1 MNEASLTNARAT
13 QAWGTTLSRT
23 LSAIGVR
30 YVVFSPGSRSTPLI
44 LACEA
49 CKGLETLPILDE
61 RSAGFYAIGLAK
73 MSKKPVA
80 VICTSGTA
88 PANLLPAAVES
99 NMSGIPLLLL
109 TADRPPELRDCQA
122 GQSIDQTKLFGTQV
136 RWFHELSLPRFHL
149 DALSYLRQ
157 TIVQAVG
164 TATGS
169 NPGPVHLNF
178 PFREPFFVEEEWANP
193 PMPEDLAWDHFLHQV
208 RPPVATRTQ
217 LAENLSALR
226 PFRRWLVLAGQTCFR
241 DSATAVA
248 DKLGAPLLADAFSSV
263 REETCKKRVLHFE
276 NLLRDEA
283 FRTKAAPD
291 AVLSLG
297 PLPTSKTLRSWLNE
311 LDLPTWVVEPSGRN
325 VDGLHR
331 RAVPLDCDFE
341 ELAES
346 LPKIETENGWIE
358 RWREAEAEVEAKL
371 SEAFAQITNLFEGK
385 VTHLL
390 SEILPDDC
398 DVVVANSMPARDIE
412 WFWQAGKGKRRL
424 WGNRGANGIDGTL
437 STALGVAHASGS
449 PTFLLTGDLAFLHDA
464 NGLLAKNVFHGNL
477 TVVVVNNHGGGIFG
491 NLPIANLPPFEKC
504 FATPQE
510 VNIGNL
516 CEAHGITHAEPENW
530 TTFEDL
536 IREPFEQG
544 IRVIEVVTDRK
555 SDVETRQ
562 NLLSLGPSN

>member
-1 MNEASLTNARAT
+1 MNESSLTNARAT
-13 QAWGTTLSRT
+13 QAWGTTLART

-30 YVVFSPGSRSTPLI
+30 HVVFSPGSRSTPLI

-73 MSKKPVA
+73 KSKKPVA

-88 PANLLPAAVES
+88 PANLLPAAVEA
-99 NMSGIPLLLL
+99 NMSGTPLLLL

-193 PMPEDLAWDHFLHQV
+193 KMPEDFAWDHFLQQV
-208 RPPVATRTQ
+208 SRPVATRTL
-217 LAENLSALR
+217 LAENLSTLR

-241 DSATAVA
+241 NSATAIA
-248 DKLGAPLLADAFSSV
+248 DKLGAPLLPEAFSPI
-263 REETCKKRVLHFE
+263 RETTCQKCVLHFE

-283 FRTKAAPD
+283 FRANATPD

-311 LDLPTWVVEPSGRN
+311 LDSPTWVVEPSGRN
-325 VDGLHR
+325 VDALHR
-331 RAVPLDCDFE
+331 RTVHLACDFE

-346 LPKIETENGWIE
+346 LPKVEADDGWLESWTKAET
-358 RWREAEAEVEAKL
+358 RVEAKL
-371 SEAFAQITNLFEGK
+371 SEAFSQIENLFEGK
-385 VTHLL
+385 VAHLL
-390 SEILPDDC
+390 SNALPDDS
-398 DVVVANSMPARDIE
+398 DLVVANSMPVRDVE
-412 WFWQAGKGKRRL
+412 WFWQAGKEKRRL

-437 STALGVAHASGS
+437 STALGVAHASEN
-449 PTFLLTGDLAFLHDA
+449 PAFFLTGDLAFLHDI
-464 NGLLAKNVFHGNL
+464 NGLLSKHIFHGSL
-477 TVVVVNNHGGGIFG
+477 TVIIINNRGGGIFE
-491 NLPIANLPPFEKC
+491 NLPVAKLVLFEKC

-510 VNIGNL
+510 VDFGKL
-516 CEAHGITHAEPENW
+516 CEAHGIPHAKPVDW

-536 IREPFEQG
+536 IREPLEQG

-562 NLLSLGPSN
+562 NLLSLGPST

>member
-1 MNEASLTNARAT
+1 M
-13 QAWGTTLSRT
+13 
-23 LSAIGVR
+23 
-30 YVVFSPGSRSTPLI
+30 
-44 LACEA
+44 
-49 CKGLETLPILDE
+49 LDE

-80 VICTSGTA
+80 VVCTSGTA
-88 PANLLPAAVES
+88 AANLSPSVVEA
-99 NMSGIPLLLL
+99 NLSGVPLLLL
-109 TADRPPELRDCQA
+109 TADRPPELRDCGA
-122 GQSIDQTKLFGTQV
+122 GQAIDQLKLYGSHI
-136 RWFHELSLPRFHL
+136 RWFHEVAIPEFQTDRL
-149 DALSYLRQ
+149 DYLRQ
-157 TIVQAVG
+157 TLVHAVAK
-164 TATGS
+164 ATNLGG
-169 NPGPVHLNF
+169 GPVHLNF
-178 PFREPFFVEEEWANP
+178 PFREPFFVENEWTNP
-193 PMPEDLAWDHFLHQV
+193 PMPAGFTWDHFLQQV
-208 RPPVATRTQ
+208 SPPVATRTQ
-217 LAENLSALR
+217 LMEDFSMFEN
-226 PFRRWLVLAGQTCFR
+226 FRRWLVVAGEGC
-241 DSATAVA
+241 SARNAEVISE
-248 DKLGAPLLADAFSSV
+248 KLGAPVLADAFSPV
-263 REETCKKRVLHFE
+263 RESVSSHRILRFE
-276 NLLRDEA
+276 NLLRDDI
-283 FRTKAAPD
+283 FRSEVTPD

-297 PLPTSKTLRSWLNE
+297 PLPTSKTLRSWLSE
-311 LDLPTWVVEPSGRN
+311 IDSPTWVVEPSGRN

-331 RAVPLDCDFE
+331 RAVRLACDFE

-358 RWREAEAEVEAKL
+358 RWRVAETEVEAKL

-390 SEILPDDC
+390 SEILPNDC
-398 DVVVANSMPARDIE
+398 DIVVANSMPARDIE

-449 PTFLLTGDLAFLHDA
+449 PTFLLTGDLAFIHDA

-477 TVVVVNNHGGGIFG
+477 TVAMVNNHGGGIFE

-510 VNIGNL
+510 VNIGKL
-516 CEAHGITHAEPENW
+516 CEAHGIIHAKPENW

-555 SDVETRQ
+555 SDIETRQ
-562 NLLSLGPSN
+562 NLLSLGPST

>member
-1 MNEASLTNARAT
+1 MNESSLTNARAT
-13 QAWGTTLSRT
+13 QAWGTTLART

-80 VICTSGTA
+80 VVCTSGTA
-88 PANLLPAAVES
+88 PANLLPAAVEA

-193 PMPEDLAWDHFLHQV
+193 PMPEDLAWDHFLQQV

-217 LAENLSALR
+217 LTENLSALR

-248 DKLGAPLLADAFSSV
+248 DKLGAPLLADAFSPV
-263 REETCKKRVLHFE
+263 REETCQKRVLHFE

-331 RAVPLDCDFE
+331 RAVRLACDFE

-398 DVVVANSMPARDIE
+398 DVVVANSMPVRDIE

-424 WGNRGANGIDGTL
+424 WGNRGTNGIDGTL

-464 NGLLAKNVFHGNL
+464 NGLLAKNVFHGSL
-477 TVVVVNNHGGGIFG
+477 TVVVVNNHGGGIFE
-491 NLPIANLPPFEKC
+491 NLPVAGLPAFEKC
-504 FATPQE
+504 FATPQDC
-510 VNIGNL
+510 NFKML
-516 CEAHGITHAEPENW
+516 CEAYGVEHYMPGDWNAMIE
-530 TTFEDL
+530 L
-536 IREPFEQG
+536 IESSPPSG
-544 IRVIEVVTDRK
+544 IRVIEIVTDRK
-555 SDVETRQ
+555 KDRDTRLE
-562 NLLSLGPSN
+562 LLSLGPDS

>member
-1 MNEASLTNARAT
+1 MNESSLTNARAT
-13 QAWGTTLSRT
+13 QAWGTTLART
-23 LSAIGVR
+23 LSALGVR
-30 YVVFSPGSRSTPLI
+30 HVVFSPGSRSTPLI

-49 CKGLETLPILDE
+49 CKDLETLPILDE

-80 VICTSGTA
+80 VVCTSGTA
-88 PANLLPAAVES
+88 PANLLPAAVEA

-178 PFREPFFVEEEWANP
+178 PFREPFFVEEEWTNP
-193 PMPEDLAWDHFLHQV
+193 PMPAEFAWDHFLEQV
-208 RPPVATRTQ
+208 SPQVATRTQ
-217 LAENLSALR
+217 LMEDFSMFEN
-226 PFRRWLVLAGQTCFR
+226 FRRWLVVAGEGC
-241 DSATAVA
+241 SAKNAEVISE
-248 DKLGAPLLADAFSSV
+248 KLGAPVLADAFSSV
-263 REETCKKRVLHFE
+263 RESVSSHRILRFE
-276 NLLRDEA
+276 NLLRDDI
-283 FRTKAAPD
+283 FRSEVTPD

-297 PLPTSKTLRSWLNE
+297 SLPTSKTLRSWLSE
-311 LDLPTWVVEPSGRN
+311 LDSPTWVAEPSGCN

-331 RAVPLDCDFE
+331 RSVHLACDFE
-341 ELAES
+341 ALADS
-346 LPKIETENGWIE
+346 LPKIEADYGWLE
-358 RWREAEAEVEAKL
+358 SWTKAEARLETKL

-398 DVVVANSMPARDIE
+398 DVVVANSMPVRDVE
-412 WFWQAGKGKRRL
+412 WFWQGGKGKRRL

-449 PTFLLTGDLAFLHDA
+449 QTFLLTGDLAFLHDA
-464 NGLLAKNVFHGNL
+464 NGLLAKNVFQGSL
-477 TVVVVNNHGGGIFG
+477 TVVVVNNHGGGIFE

-510 VNIGNL
+510 VNISKL
-516 CEAHGITHAEPENW
+516 CEAHGITHAKPDDW
-530 TTFEDL
+530 ATFEDF
-536 IREPFEQG
+536 IREPLEQG

-562 NLLSLGPSN
+562 NLLSLGPST

>member
-1 MNEASLTNARAT
+1 MNESSLTNARAT
-13 QAWGTTLSRT
+13 QAWGTTLART

-49 CKGLETLPILDE
+49 SKGLETLPILDE

-80 VICTSGTA
+80 VVCTSGTA
-88 PANLLPAAVES
+88 PANLLPAAVEA

-193 PMPEDLAWDHFLHQV
+193 PMPEDFAWDRFLQQV

-248 DKLGAPLLADAFSSV
+248 DKLGAPLLAVAFSPV
-263 REETCKKRVLHFE
+263 REETCQKRILHFE

-283 FRTKAAPD
+283 FRNKAAPD

-331 RAVPLDCDFE
+331 RAVRLACDFE

-358 RWREAEAEVEAKL
+358 RWREGEAEVEAKL

-398 DVVVANSMPARDIE
+398 DVVVANSMPVRDVE
-412 WFWQAGKGKRRL
+412 WFWQARKGKRRL

-437 STALGVAHASGS
+437 STALGVAHASET
-449 PTFLLTGDLAFLHDA
+449 PVFLLTGDLAFLHDV
-464 NGLLAKNVFHGNL
+464 NGLLSKQMFKGSL
-477 TVVVVNNHGGGIFG
+477 TVIMINNYGGGIFE
-491 NLPIANLPPFEKC
+491 NLPVAKLMPFEKC

-510 VNIGNL
+510 VDFGQL
-516 CEAHGITHAEPENW
+516 CGAHGIPHFKPVNWSELEN
-530 TTFEDL
+530 L
-536 IREPFEQG
+536 IHKTMEHG

-555 SDVETRQ
+555 VDVVTRH
-562 NLLSLGPSN
+562 NLLSLGPST

>member
-1 MNEASLTNARAT
+1 
-13 QAWGTTLSRT
+13 
-23 LSAIGVR
+23 
-30 YVVFSPGSRSTPLI
+30 
-44 LACEA
+44 
-49 CKGLETLPILDE
+49 
-61 RSAGFYAIGLAK
+61 
-73 MSKKPVA
+73 
-80 VICTSGTA
+80 
-88 PANLLPAAVES
+88 
-99 NMSGIPLLLL
+99 
-109 TADRPPELRDCQA
+109 
-122 GQSIDQTKLFGTQV
+122 
-136 RWFHELSLPRFHL
+136 
-149 DALSYLRQ
+149 
-157 TIVQAVG
+157 
-164 TATGS
+164 
-169 NPGPVHLNF
+169 
-178 PFREPFFVEEEWANP
+178 
-193 PMPEDLAWDHFLHQV
+193 MPEDLAWDHFLQQV
-208 RPPVATRTQ
+208 SHPVATRTQ

-226 PFRRWLVLAGQTCFR
+226 PFRRWLVLAGQACFR
-241 DSATAVA
+241 DSASAVA
-248 DKLGAPLLADAFSSV
+248 DKLGAPLLADAFSPV
-263 REETCKKRVLHFE
+263 REETCQKRVLHFE

-311 LDLPTWVVEPSGRN
+311 LDLPTWVAEPSGRN

-331 RAVPLDCDFE
+331 RAVRLDCDFE

-398 DVVVANSMPARDIE
+398 DVVVANSMPVRDVE

-477 TVVVVNNHGGGIFG
+477 TVVVVNNHGGGIFE

-510 VNIGNL
+510 VNIGKL
-516 CEAHGITHAEPENW
+516 CEAHGITHAKPENW

-562 NLLSLGPSN
+562 NLLSLGPST